1 MTKEQS
7 RTIWVLIISSSLI
20 LAITMGARQSLGLFV
35 EPLHSSSSFDIVT
48 ISLALAIGQLTWGF
62 VQPFFGAIAD
72 KKALLEFWFLSYFDV
87 SWAYSYTLC
96 KK

>member
-35 EPLHSSSSFDIVT
+35 EPPY
-48 ISLALAIGQLTWGF
+48 GY
-62 VQPFFGAIAD
+62 P
-72 KKALLEFWFLSYFDV
+72 
-87 SWAYSYTLC
+87 
-96 KK
+96 